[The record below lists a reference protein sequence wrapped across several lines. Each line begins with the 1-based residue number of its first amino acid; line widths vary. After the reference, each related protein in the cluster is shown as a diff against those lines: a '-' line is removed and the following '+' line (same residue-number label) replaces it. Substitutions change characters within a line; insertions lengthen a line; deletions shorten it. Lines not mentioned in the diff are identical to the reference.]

1 MIGMES
7 AADQTDAAD
16 RRNTDTGREVG
27 VGYASRFLERNERVH
42 LLADILEDAP
52 QRFRSRHIDHRWPL
66 TDGFYFDADLHF
78 GCMTLQF
85 LQHNK
90 EGRDVRGI

>member
-1 MIGMES
+1 MES

-16 RRNTDTGREVG
+16 RRNTDTGCEVG
-27 VGYASRFLERNERVH
+27 VGYASRFLERNERVN

-52 QRFRSRHIDHRWPL
+52 QRFRSRHIDHRRTL
-66 TDGFYFDADLHF
+66 ADDFDVDADLHF

-85 LQHNK
+85 LQHIK